1 MVFACPFE
9 RRLELERVLKEAG
22 VIMRPFSF
30 VTQGVQVW
38 ATEEG

>member
-30 VTQGVQVW
+30 VTHGVQVW